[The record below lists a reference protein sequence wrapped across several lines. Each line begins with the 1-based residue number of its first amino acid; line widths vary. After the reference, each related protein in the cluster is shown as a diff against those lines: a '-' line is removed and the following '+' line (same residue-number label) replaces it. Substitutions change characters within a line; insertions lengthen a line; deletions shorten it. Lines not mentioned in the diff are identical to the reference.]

1 MTHIKFS
8 KVYNKG
14 MKCGIA
20 VGGATMYIYSN
31 TYERPSI
38 FAESLRRKM
47 KEKIKIFIRNVC
59 RLKII
64 IYLCNPF
71 RAERKSSLKILER

>member
-1 MTHIKFS
+1 
-8 KVYNKG
+8 

-31 TYERPSI
+31 TYERPSV

-47 KEKIKIFIRNVC
+47 KEKIKF
-59 RLKII
+59 LSEM
-64 IYLCNPF
+64 F
-71 RAERKSSLKILER
+71 AD